1 MSNLREKLEAFL
13 YDLDL
18 QIDDI
23 EKIGAGKQIQVFFDT
38 AHLVSAV
45 LGLHDFYN
53 QLGRFK
59 RGKFDNP
66 TALVTSLAASNW
78 LGEIRLLPPHQ
89 AEFLRRWKLDFG
101 VDSSKRPEIL
111 AKKFLRDVGYTDSN
125 WTMRK
130 SLNELSDDQIRRM
143 IMNQVASAPTFFKAV
158 QNIVPWHRRMAK
170 MLEEEALNFQSTT
183 ENYER
188 IIKSRWPEEL
198 TEVFN
203 QKRRDMTINNVTD
216 ALAIAILVEK
226 VRGFNAKETK
236 ILPFMFPSDLLLEAV
251 GDNKL
256 AQELTYG
263 HTPEGRAITA
273 VKDWKYFVVKA
284 SFSSTPNGRHTR
296 GITKETEGQLR
307 TLRKEIATMLTV
319 DDEISIDS
327 VAQTKA
333 FGKPLSQLIEEI
345 DQLAFLENVWLKAE
359 APTDLKSAIHEVS
372 EAREDFR
379 RNKRVQS
386 QASRILA
393 EKLQVLSS
401 NVGEI
406 EWIMRL
412 WADLEN
418 QGKRL
423 HEENFSKDFQT
434 RDFFRDRGLLRYSF
448 PQKSRSKIEH
458 VLREL
463 VGTAFREARKL
474 VVNACLKG
482 IKDPTGERDGLVT
495 GAAVLLTLDMNEPL
509 IELLERVDPNLPHFS
524 LKIVY
529 VEQIFLQRENRQR
542 GERLLEELG
551 QEYKSAPRKGK
562 KADLAIGL
570 AYLMFRLWVVK
581 GGKVKWR
588 PLDVAETAGEPP
600 PSVQKFV
607 DDAIYYANQAYIGLR
622 KSRDL
627 KKKAYALNQYLYYL
641 VEGGGNDR
649 IKDMIEAAQ
658 ILSGFAGQ
666 SQVWQYRFDDT
677 LARFFHRMATT
688 KTNAQDWNQAMESAH
703 DHIESACK
711 RAYGDRTPLG
721 YLSKIDT
728 AIQAGFGASVKPKR
742 PPRLIRVSNTKGV
755 RSKAS

>member
-13 YDLDL
+13 YNLDL

-53 QLGRFK
+53 QLGRFSRK
-59 RGKFDNP
+59 KFNSHA
-66 TALVTSLAASNW
+66 ALVTCLAASNW

-89 AEFLRRWKLDFG
+89 AEFLRKWKLDFG

-111 AKKFLRDVGYTDSN
+111 AKQFLRDVGYTDST
-125 WTMRK
+125 WTMTR
-130 SLNELSDDQIRRM
+130 SLRELSNEEIRRM
-143 IMNQVASAPTFFKAV
+143 IINQAASAQTFFKAV
-158 QNIVPWHRRMAK
+158 QSIVPWHRRMAK
-170 MLEEEALNFQSTT
+170 MLEEDTLSFQSSR

-188 IIKSRWPEEL
+188 IIKSSWPDGL

-203 QKRRDMTINNVTD
+203 RKRRDMTINNVTD

-226 VRGFNAKETK
+226 VREFTAEETN
-236 ILPFMFPSDLLLEAV
+236 ILPFLFPSDWLFEAL
-251 GDNKL
+251 GDTNL
-256 AQELTYG
+256 AEELTYG
-263 HTPEGRAITA
+263 RTPDDRPITA
-273 VKDWKYFVVKA
+273 VKDWTYFVLKA
-284 SFSSTPNGRHTR
+284 TFASTRNGRHTR
-296 GITKETEGQLR
+296 TITKETEGQLR

-345 DQLAFLENVWLKAE
+345 DQIAFLENVWLKAE
-359 APTDLKSAIHEVS
+359 APKDLKIAIREVS

-406 EWIMRL
+406 EWIIQL

-418 QGKRL
+418 QGRRL
-423 HEENFSKDFQT
+423 RKETFSEDFQT

-448 PQKSRSKIEH
+448 PQKSRSKIDH

-463 VGTAFREARKL
+463 VRGTAFGEARKL

-482 IKDPTGERDGLVT
+482 IKDPIGEQDDLVT
-495 GAAVLLTLDMNEPL
+495 GAAVLLTLGMNEPL
-509 IELLERVDPNLPHFS
+509 IELLERVDPHLPHFS

-529 VEQIFLQRENRQR
+529 VEQIFLLRENRQR

-551 QEYKSAPRKGK
+551 QEYKSASRKGK

-588 PLDVAETAGEPP
+588 PLDAAETAGEPP
-600 PSVQKFV
+600 QKFV

-677 LARFFHRMATT
+677 LARYFHRMATT

-703 DHIESACK
+703 DHIESACN
-711 RAYGDRTPLG
+711 RAYGDRIPWA

-742 PPRLIRVSNTKGV
+742 PPRVIRIGKPRERT
-755 RSKAS
+755 A